1 MRTQRLP
8 KNVQLLDAGIGQR
21 TAKGWTVV
29 IGDSYRRTVAS
40 VAFRLNGHLRDACLR
55 PRFGAEPLSPGKS
68 IPSAVP
74 GFRLAN
80 QSGYSSVRSFSRLR
94 VWLTLLFLP
103 VAINEGQ
110 HLKDIRIS

>member
-1 MRTQRLP
+1 MSNFSMPESASEQPR
-8 KNVQLLDAGIGQR
+8 AGLSLSG
-21 TAKGWTVV
+21 TLTG
-29 IGDSYRRTVAS
+29 RTVAS

-80 QSGYSSVRSFSRLR
+80 QSGYSSVRSFSSLR

-110 HLKDIRIS
+110 HLKDIRISWISAG

>member
-21 TAKGWTVV
+21 TAKDWTVV

-80 QSGYSSVRSFSRLR
+80 QSGYSFSRLR
-94 VWLTLLFLP
+94 VWLTLLFLL